1 MISIHVTYA
10 SAGAENINNAIMDI
24 VKRSEELDHL
34 LVNRGHVILK
44 TCNRFEIY
52 FGSEDPVLRDSLKAF
67 ADGNKEIF
75 VLSGK
80 ESIRHLCRVVC
91 GLDSMMVG
99 EDQIQGQVK
108 EAFSKA
114 IIESH
119 ASGLTRIF
127 ERSLEIGKRVR
138 TETKLNQGAVSVG
151 SAAVRLA
158 ISKLGALENKTV
170 TVFGAGNVAETIVSS
185 LSGMNVNSIFISNRT
200 HEHAEQL
207 AERLNG
213 KAVHREDIRQ
223 VLSESDLLI
232 VATSAPHILINKQKI
247 GPSVG
252 GRELMIIDVSV
263 PKNVDDDVKE
273 LDNVH
278 LESMEGL
285 QAIAAEN
292 LKKRISEIPRAERII
307 EEGVLSILAEMSEK
321 DADLLIRCI
330 NEKISVIREE
340 ELSKAKQK
348 AIASNLNEVFDDFSR
363 VLVSRIFADTYESLK
378 KASRD
383 GREDIMDIVTD
394 IFGLEVRQ

>member
-34 LVNRGHVILK
+34 FINCGHVILK

-52 FGSEDPVLRDSLKAF
+52 FGSDDLELIMSLRSF
-67 ADGNKEIF
+67 TDGKKEAF
-75 VLSGK
+75 VLSGQ
-80 ESIRHLCRVVC
+80 ESIEHLCRVVC

-108 EAFSKA
+108 EAYSKA
-114 IIESH
+114 AVEGH
-119 ASGLTRIF
+119 VSGLTRIF
-127 ERSLEIGKRVR
+127 ERALEIGKRVR

-158 ISKLGALENKTV
+158 ISKLGTLENKTV

-213 KAVHREDIRQ
+213 KAVHREDLRQ

-232 VATSAPHILINKQKI
+232 VATSAPHILIDKERI
-247 GPSVG
+247 APSVG
-252 GRELMIIDVSV
+252 NRKLMIIDVSV
-263 PKNVDDDVKE
+263 PKNVDDDVRE

-285 QAIAAEN
+285 QTIAEEN
-292 LKKRISEIPRAERII
+292 LRKRRSEIPKAEKII
-307 EEGVLSILAEMSEK
+307 REGVNSILAEMSEK
-321 DADLLIRCI
+321 EADLLIRCI
-330 NEKISVIREE
+330 NEKISAIREE
-340 ELSKAKQK
+340 ELCKAKQK
-348 AIASNLNEVFDDFSR
+348 AASSNVNEVFDDFSR

-383 GREDIMDIVTD
+383 GRSDVMDIVTD
-394 IFGLEVRQ
+394 IFGLEVKQ

>member
-10 SAGAENINNAIMDI
+10 SAGAENINEAIMDF
-24 VKRSEELDHL
+24 VKRSEELRPL
-34 LVNRGHVILK
+34 LTNGHVILK

-52 FGSEDPVLRDSLKAF
+52 FGSDDPELVRSLKTF
-67 ADGNKEIF
+67 ADGKKEMFI
-75 VLSGK
+75 LSGPK
-80 ESIRHLCRVVC
+80 SIEHLCRVVC

-108 EAFSKA
+108 EAYSKA
-114 IIESH
+114 IVEGH
-119 ASGLTRIF
+119 VSGLTRIF
-127 ERSLEIGKRVR
+127 ERALEIGKRVR

-158 ISKLGALENKTV
+158 ISKLGTLENRTV

-213 KAVHREDIRQ
+213 KAVHREDLKD

-232 VATSAPHILINKQKI
+232 VATSAPHILINRKRIASAI
-247 GPSVG
+247 GNK
-252 GRELMIIDVSV
+252 ELMIIDVSV
-263 PKNVDDDVKE
+263 PKNVDDDVRGLE
-273 LDNVH
+273 NIH

-292 LKKRISEIPRAERII
+292 LRKRVSEIPKAEKMI
-307 EEGVLSILAEMSEK
+307 EEGVHSILSEMSEK

-330 NEKISVIREE
+330 NEKISAIREE

-348 AIASNLNEVFDDFSR
+348 VLSSNLNEVFDDFSR

-383 GREDIMDIVTD
+383 GRDDIMEIATD
-394 IFGLEVRQ
+394 IFGLEVK